1 MKNLSFF
8 SFILLSVCGVSAQS
22 NWSIS
27 TNLGIASEQNLG
39 DLGLRLS
46 TKTSRHFGKW
56 SAFAQ
61 VGTFQML
68 QSNEAWTGN
77 DAYKNKRSLSTTNLD
92 LGAGYALLNTT
103 KVRFG
108 VEAGGSY
115 RAGRQLWP
123 ERSVIINGLQ
133 QDYYT
138 LEKLK
143 EVGYMLGLNVSFRAN
158 SRLWIGVDT
167 HCHSYN
173 LFGEYLGAG
182 LGVAICL

>member
-1 MKNLSFF
+1 MKYLSIL
-8 SFILLSVCGVSAQS
+8 SFILLSVYGVNAQS
-22 NWSIS
+22 NWSVS

-46 TKTSRHFGKW
+46 TKTSRHFGQW

-61 VGTFQML
+61 VGTFQMF
-68 QSNEAWTGN
+68 QSNEDWTGN
-77 DAYKNKRSLSTTNLD
+77 DAYRNKRSLSTTNLD
-92 LGAGYALLNTT
+92 LGAGFALLHTT
-103 KVRFG
+103 KVSLG

-115 RAGRQLWP
+115 RIGRQLWP
-123 ERSVIINGLQ
+123 ERSEIINGQQ

-143 EVGYMLGLNVSFRAN
+143 EVGYMLGLNFNVRAN
-158 SRLWIGVDT
+158 SRLWIGVDA

-182 LGVAICL
+182 LGATIFL